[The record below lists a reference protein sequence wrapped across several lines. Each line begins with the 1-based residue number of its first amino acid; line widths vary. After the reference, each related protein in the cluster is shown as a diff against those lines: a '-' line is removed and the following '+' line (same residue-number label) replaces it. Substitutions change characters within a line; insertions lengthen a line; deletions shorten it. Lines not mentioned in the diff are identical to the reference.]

1 MTVWK
6 LIQELSNF
14 SPTDEIELSVERE
27 DEYYD
32 YSSSTI
38 VKEPYYDED
47 THTVVIYANQEER

>member
-14 SPTDEIELSVERE
+14 SPTDEIELSVEKE
-27 DEYYD
+27 NEEYD
-32 YSSSTI
+32 YASSTI

-47 THTVVIYANQEER
+47 TKTVVIYANQEEY